1 MSQLEQ
7 TRTVNIEVPV
17 DYLTLRKYTMKVIEG
32 PDKGMEKSFEKRLV
46 DIGTAPDC
54 QFMLSYPTVSRN
66 HARIEHD
73 GQGYRISD
81 AGSKNGVRI
90 GDLKVLSAY
99 LPAEERLVLGETII
113 LFRLGS
119 ETVDIS
125 IARETRFGMLLGRSV
140 EMREVFAILKR
151 VAPTDATVLIEGE
164 SGTGKEVAA
173 ESLHAAGPRRAKPF
187 VVFDCTAIPRDLM
200 ESELFGHVRG
210 AFTGAVRD
218 RQGAMVEAN
227 GGTLFVDEIGELP
240 LELQPK
246 LLRVLEKREVK
257 PVGGNRHVSLDVR
270 IIAATNR
277 RLDDEVRAGNFR
289 EDLFWR
295 LGVIRIALPP
305 VRRRPE
311 DIPLMADHFL
321 AEIAGRS
328 GMPAPRLSYDTM
340 EKLKEY
346 AWPGNVRELRNFLER
361 SVILSG
367 ALSGAPL
374 PLDLPPPTQASLHH
388 NPGDPDEILRVDF
401 ENPFKDVKD
410 RLIDEFERRYFSRL
424 LKRTEGNV
432 SKAARIAGIHRK
444 SLEYLLRQL
453 DLARPGSD

>member
-54 QFMLSYPTVSRN
+54 QFMLSDPTVSRN

-346 AWPGNVRELRNFLER
+346 AWPGNVR
-361 SVILSG
+361 
-367 ALSGAPL
+367 
-374 PLDLPPPTQASLHH
+374 
-388 NPGDPDEILRVDF
+388 
-401 ENPFKDVKD
+401 
-410 RLIDEFERRYFSRL
+410 
-424 LKRTEGNV
+424 
-432 SKAARIAGIHRK
+432 
-444 SLEYLLRQL
+444 
-453 DLARPGSD
+453 